1 MKKGTKIFLALLVVV
16 ALALGGVSVFYSQQ
30 LTEQTQ
36 TIAKK
41 HLHHF
46 LSIAARLKDLQ
57 DALLDKLF
65 DDDNAVAVDGTLP
78 DTEALS
84 EPPTEA
90 ITEAPP
96 EPVTQAPHEYPETT
110 PAPEE
115 TTAENTVSPP
125 DPLDTAPATEAQ
137 PPQSYTVKAYQ
148 GIIGVFDQD
157 GSLVDM
163 ANVSVITLPD
173 ADRRALE
180 EGIFAASM
188 AEVQKI
194 LDKLT

>member
-65 DDDNAVAVDGTLP
+65 QADVESAFLINVNSSTVATKNMK
-78 DTEALS
+78 S
-84 EPPTEA
+84 
-90 ITEAPP
+90 
-96 EPVTQAPHEYPETT
+96 
-110 PAPEE
+110 
-115 TTAENTVSPP
+115 
-125 DPLDTAPATEAQ
+125 
-137 PPQSYTVKAYQ
+137 
-148 GIIGVFDQD
+148 
-157 GSLVDM
+157 
-163 ANVSVITLPD
+163 
-173 ADRRALE
+173 
-180 EGIFAASM
+180 
-188 AEVQKI
+188 
-194 LDKLT
+194 